1 MAFPVDGLDVV
12 ESIMAGQ
19 RPMEE
24 ASFIHRDF
32 DDGRG
37 VPEIEDS
44 IVYQDMMLARALQQG
59 MHSAGYKDS
68 NLAGQET
75 RVRFFHEV
83 LNDYLK
89 AGVKA

>member
-1 MAFPVDGLDVV
+1 MAFPIDGMDVV

-24 ASFIHRDF
+24 APFIHREF

-37 VPEIEDS
+37 VPEIKDS

-59 MHSAGYKDS
+59 MNSAGYQDS
-68 NLAGQET
+68 NLSGQET

-83 LNDYLK
+83 LNKYLD
-89 AGVKA
+89 AGVK

>member
-1 MAFPVDGLDVV
+1 MAFPIDGMDVV
-12 ESIMAGQ
+12 DSIMAGQ

-24 ASFIHRDF
+24 APCNHREF

-37 VPEIEDS
+37 VSEIEDS

-68 NLAGQET
+68 NLSGQET
-75 RVRFFHEV
+75 RSNFSMRC
-83 LNDYLK
+83 
-89 AGVKA
+89 